1 MELYPFGLSAHALET
16 GMYATDMLTRATL
29 PEDTNS
35 PYSYIYDRLGPFRE
49 RFLARAKPPSA
60 FAVVLADTLEA
71 KNPPIAQTRRCVTP
85 VPLCHCSATFQ
96 RG

>member
-1 MELYPFGLSAHALET
+1 MN
-16 GMYATDMLTRATL
+16 ATDMLTRATL

-71 KNPPIAQTRRCVTP
+71 KNPPIFRTVGADARALYATQRHLPARLMPALLRRA
-85 VPLCHCSATFQ
+85 LA
-96 RG
+96 R